1 MNGIVDVVGISGGKD
16 STATALLAFEHLET
30 PPRFVFCDTGLE
42 AQVTY
47 EYVEYLSAKLKALTG
62 VGVETVKADFAAR
75 MNKKREKLLALGEID
90 RANALVPTGNPFLDL
105 CIWKGRFPST
115 KARFCTQELKIEP
128 IKEYLAEIVNEGND
142 VMSWSGERAE
152 ESLARA
158 KKPVKEVLLKTDK
171 GTAYTYRPLL
181 RWKEQDCFNKL
192 KQFGI
197 EPNPLYKEGFNRV
210 GCFPCM
216 MCRKSE
222 IKLISELHPEVF
234 EQLERW
240 EQKVAAAS
248 KHQAASFF
256 AWEGDRQT
264 IWDHV
269 EWSKTS
275 RGGKQYQLELDK

>member
-197 EPNPLYKEGFNRV
+197 EPNPLYKDGFNRV

-248 KHQAASFF
+248 KRQAASFF

-275 RGGKQYQLELDK
+275 RGGKQYQLELEK